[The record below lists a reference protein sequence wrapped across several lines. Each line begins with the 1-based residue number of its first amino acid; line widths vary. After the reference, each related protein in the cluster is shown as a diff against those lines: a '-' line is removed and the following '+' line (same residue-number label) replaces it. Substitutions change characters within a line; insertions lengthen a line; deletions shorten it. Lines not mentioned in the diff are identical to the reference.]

1 MGKRK
6 ISIRQEIAKELVKI
20 SFFIESK
27 GHLNTAEHFTK
38 SVIQS
43 IRQNIST
50 PLIHPFVPPNHLK
63 IMPKIPQILLILL
76 IFSFSTV
83 AQEAKVNPEKI
94 SSNSTWKGKK
104 TAVVLTYDD
113 ALNVHL
119 DNVIPALDSLNL
131 KGTFYLTA
139 SSDAGRNR
147 IAEWRKA
154 ATNGHELGNHTLFHP
169 CDASKPG
176 MTWVRP
182 EYDMSKYSLAQIQ
195 NEIKMCN
202 AYLKAI
208 DGKDTRTFAF
218 TCGHKKVAEGE
229 FIQSLA
235 SDFVA
240 ARAVRHEMHSLAEQT
255 LLDIDCYSMEGSTGL
270 QMIELVKQAQA
281 SGKLLVFLFHGVGGE
296 HGLNVSKEAHSQ
308 LLHYLKENEKD
319 IYMDTMINLA
329 EYIKANKN

>member
-83 AQEAKVNPEKI
+83 AQEAKVNHEKI

-147 IAEWRKA
+147 INDWRKA
-154 ATNGHELGNHTLFHP
+154 SAHGHELGNHTLFHP

-182 EYDMSKYSLAQIQ
+182 EYDMSKYSLAQPI
-195 NEIKMCN
+195 
-202 AYLKAI
+202 
-208 DGKDTRTFAF
+208 
-218 TCGHKKVAEGE
+218 
-229 FIQSLA
+229 
-235 SDFVA
+235 
-240 ARAVRHEMHSLAEQT
+240 
-255 LLDIDCYSMEGSTGL
+255 
-270 QMIELVKQAQA
+270 
-281 SGKLLVFLFHGVGGE
+281 
-296 HGLNVSKEAHSQ
+296 
-308 LLHYLKENEKD
+308 
-319 IYMDTMINLA
+319 
-329 EYIKANKN
+329 